1 MFGLDGDGIA
11 SALVDLPDVTVHLSD
26 LFYVRHGEVITV
38 WALEA
43 TAFVF
48 GLNVVIILRHAGECH
63 ILTMA
68 VDAKVPGK
76 QLLSIR
82 LEISNQN

>member
-26 LFYVRHGEVITV
+26 LFYVRHREVITV
-38 WALEA
+38 RALEA
-43 TAFVF
+43 TALML
-48 GLNVVIILRHAGECH
+48 GLNVVLILRHVGECH
-63 ILTMA
+63 IFTMA

-82 LEISNQN
+82 IF